1 MLQHERSGGTASR
14 GARPRRSVAVNDCLF
29 CKISRKEIPSKIVYE
44 DPEIFAFEDI
54 APQAPTHILIC
65 PRKHWETLAD
75 AKAEESELL
84 GRLFQVAAQ
93 LAAQKGIA
101 GGYRTVVNNGAEA
114 GQSVDHLHVH
124 LLGGR
129 AFRWPPG

>member
-1 MLQHERSGGTASR
+1 MNA
-14 GARPRRSVAVNDCLF
+14 NCLF
-29 CKISRKEIPSKIVYE
+29 CRIGAKQIPSMIVYE
-44 DPEIFAFEDI
+44 DGEIFAFEDI

-75 AKAEESELL
+75 AKSEESALL
-84 GRLFQVAAQ
+84 GRLFQVAAK
-93 LAAQKGIA
+93 LAADKGV
-101 GGYRTVVNNGAEA
+101 GRGYRTVVNNGADA

-129 AFRWPPG
+129 TFRWPPG

>member
-1 MLQHERSGGTASR
+1 MS
-14 GARPRRSVAVNDCLF
+14 DCLF
-29 CKISRKEIPSKIVYE
+29 CKIGNKQIPSKFVYE
-44 DPEIFAFEDI
+44 DSDIFAFEDI

-65 PRKHWETLAD
+65 PRKHIVTLAD
-75 AKAEESELL
+75 AKADEAALL

-93 LAAQKGIA
+93 LAAERKITE
-101 GGYRTVVNNGAEA
+101 GYRTVVNNGLGA
-114 GQSVDHLHVH
+114 GQSVFHLHVH